1 MEIFEKIIMFVLAGT
16 LILSFIWLIAIVV
29 SCIKDVYDDCFKK
42 REE

>member
-1 MEIFEKIIMFVLAGT
+1 MDIFEKIIMSVLAGT
-16 LILSFIWLIAIVV
+16 LIVAFIWLVSIVI